1 MQVVVS
7 VRYYN
12 IVADALG
19 RREERRAVEAGTTV
33 RDLLQALAAER
44 PAFARLA
51 VTAEGGI
58 GGQMRPFR
66 NGRAVIDMDE
76 MLVDGDDL
84 RLFPAISGG

>member
-1 MQVVVS
+1 MQVVVT

-12 IVADALG
+12 IIADSFG

-33 RDLLQALAAER
+33 RDLLQVLAAEH
-44 PAFARLA
+44 PSFARLA
-51 VTAEGGI
+51 LTAEGGI

-66 NGRAVIDMDE
+66 NGRAVLDMDE
-76 MLVDGDDL
+76 VLLDGDDL